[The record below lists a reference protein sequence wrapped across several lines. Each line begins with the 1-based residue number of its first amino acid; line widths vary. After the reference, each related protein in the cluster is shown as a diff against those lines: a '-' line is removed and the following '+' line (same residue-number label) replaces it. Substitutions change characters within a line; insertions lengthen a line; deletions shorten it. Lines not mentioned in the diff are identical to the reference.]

1 MDFPPVKGNISLN
14 RGLNELTWLRVG
26 GPARIFFQ
34 PRDKLDLK
42 YFLSSYQCDHPI
54 SPLELGLT

>member
-34 PRDKLDLK
+34 PRDELDLK
-42 YFLSSYQCDHPI
+42 YFYQATNVI
-54 SPLELGLT
+54 NLFSLLESALT